1 MKSNFHLTAVILVI
15 ALLLLSGCWG
25 TFQTARVEKL
35 KLGAYYFGTIPV
47 EDNFSTGFTGFY
59 IEGGWP
65 AGPKQFGIGLN
76 TRLGLLQDDDGLGLM
91 AGVWGAKLQIPE
103 NSIVDIAAAVEIL
116 AVLPVEVKLLV
127 SRRIG
132 IFEPYFVLA
141 NHGIIALS
149 WTNNES
155 VDVLD
160 DGWGYTVGTMVK
172 LGSESDWSLGLE
184 YEYAGPQEDN
194 ELIDSGVG
202 LVLFKTL

>member
-1 MKSNFHLTAVILVI
+1 
-15 ALLLLSGCWG
+15 
-25 TFQTARVEKL
+25 
-35 KLGAYYFGTIPV
+35 
-47 EDNFSTGFTGFY
+47 
-59 IEGGWP
+59 
-65 AGPKQFGIGLN
+65 
-76 TRLGLLQDDDGLGLM
+76 M